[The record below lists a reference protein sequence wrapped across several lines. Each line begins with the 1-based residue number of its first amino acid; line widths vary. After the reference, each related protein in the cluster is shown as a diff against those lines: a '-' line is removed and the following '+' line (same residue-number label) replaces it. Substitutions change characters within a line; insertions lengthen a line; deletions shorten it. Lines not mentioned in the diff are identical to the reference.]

1 MPEGTTVGLDV
12 HARSVTAAV
21 IDEATGEL
29 RVRRMGPGAGEVAR
43 WLAELAAP
51 VRAAYEAGPTG
62 YALARACHEAGV
74 ACLVAAP
81 SRIPRAGG
89 DRVKT
94 DRKDAERIARAL
106 RLGDLVGVRIPDRE
120 EEAARDLV
128 RAREAA
134 RADLMRA
141 RHRVSK
147 LLLRHD
153 RLYAGRAWTGV
164 HDAWLRRQ
172 RFASPALQLAFDQH
186 YLAVLQAADR
196 RGVLDRA
203 LIELAGEARWAP
215 VVGRLSCLRGV
226 SALTAVSLAVEI
238 GEWRRFRG
246 GSIGSY
252 LGLVPS
258 EHSSGEQRSQGSITK
273 TGNGHVRRL
282 LVEAAWHQ
290 RRPYRP
296 SADLL
301 RRRRAQRPEVIA
313 RADQAARRLHWRW
326 QALALKRG
334 KRPSIVA
341 VAVARELAGW
351 CWSLAV
357 MDD

>member
-29 RVRRMGPGAGEVAR
+29 RMRRVGPGAKEVAR
-43 WLAELAAP
+43 WLAELQAP

-74 ACLVAAP
+74 GCLVAAP
-81 SRIPRAGG
+81 SRIPRAAG

-94 DRKDAERIARAL
+94 DRKDAERLARAL
-106 RLGDLVGVRIPDRE
+106 RLGDLVAVRVPDPE

-134 RADLMRA
+134 RSDLMRA

-153 RLYAGRAWTGV
+153 RLYAAGAWTGR

-172 RFASPALQLAFDQH
+172 RFAHPALQLAFDQY
-186 YLAVLQAADR
+186 YLAVLQAAER
-196 RGVLDRA
+196 REVLDRA
-203 LIELAGEARWAP
+203 LLELAGDARWAP

-226 SALTAVSLAVEI
+226 STLTAVSLAVEI

-246 GSIGSY
+246 GSIASY

-258 EHSSGEQRSQGSITK
+258 EHSSGDKRSQGPITK
-273 TGNGHVRRL
+273 TGNGQVRRL

-290 RRPYRP
+290 RRPHRP
-296 SADLL
+296 SAELL
-301 RRRRAQRPEVIA
+301 RRRRGQRPEVIA
-313 RADQAARRLHWRW
+313 RADLAARRLHRRW
-326 QALALKRG
+326 QVLALRRG
-334 KRPSIVA
+334 KRPAIAA